1 MGVKKLQRLF
11 SNGGA
16 AANNAGD
23 KEEVEQYQKVIAE
36 KLRDPQ
42 MAKKAAM
49 IIERMLK
56 EKMNSNK

>member
-11 SNGGA
+11 NGGA
-16 AANNAGD
+16 AANNIGD
-23 KEEVEQYQKVIAE
+23 KEEVEQYQKIIAE
-36 KLRDPQ
+36 KLRDPE

>member
-1 MGVKKLQRLF
+1 MGVKKLERLF

-16 AANNAGD
+16 AANAGD
-23 KEEVEQYQKVIAE
+23 KIEIEQYQKLIAD
-36 KLRDPQ
+36 KLRDPE

>member
-11 SNGGA
+11 NGGA
-16 AANNAGD
+16 ATNNIGD
-23 KEEVEQYQKVIAE
+23 KEEVEQYQKIIAE

>member
-1 MGVKKLQRLF
+1 MGVKKLERLY

-16 AANNAGD
+16 AANAAD
-23 KEEVEQYQKVIAE
+23 KAQIEQYQKVIAD
-36 KLRDPQ
+36 KLRDPE
-42 MAKKAAM
+42 MAKKAAL